1 MLLPRVLT
9 AIVGIPFFLYLIQ
22 LGGLPFAALVVGL
35 AMLALHEYAT
45 VLWLGGRGVQRA
57 IVVIGGGAVAAAV
70 AFGGSFPSVDALVPM
85 TITGV
90 VFAAILRELLR
101 KEHSLDRA
109 ALTVFGA
116 LFVGWTL
123 GHLALLRDL
132 RPDGRAWTFLL
143 FAAVWTCDSLAYFTG
158 MSIGKRRLAPVISP
172 KKSWEGLIGGVVGA
186 FAAVFIARKAFM
198 APVMPVS
205 LGVALALLIGIG
217 GQVSDLSQSLV
228 KRAAG
233 VKDSA
238 SLLPGHGG
246 IFDRMDAF
254 LLLAPAV
261 YYLLLFT
268 ASA

>member
-9 AIVGIPFFLYLIQ
+9 AIVGIPFFLYLIH
-22 LGGLPFAALVVGL
+22 LGGLPFAGLIVGL
-35 AMLALHEYAT
+35 TMLALHEYAT
-45 VLWLGGRGVQRA
+45 VLWLGGRGVQRVL
-57 IVVIGGGAVAAAV
+57 VVLGGGAVAAAI
-70 AFGGSFPSVDALVPM
+70 ALGGTLPRADALVPM
-85 TITGV
+85 TITAV
-90 VFAAILRELLR
+90 VFAAMLRELLR

-116 LFVGWTL
+116 MFVGWTL
-123 GHLALLRDL
+123 GHLALLREI
-132 RPDGRAWTFLL
+132 RPDGRAWTYLL
-143 FAAVWTCDSLAYFTG
+143 FAAVWTCDSFAYFTG

-172 KKSWEGLIGGVVGA
+172 KKSWEGLFGGVVGA
-186 FAAVFIARKAFM
+186 FAAVFVARRFFLGSELT
-198 APVMPVS
+198 AP
-205 LGVALALLIGIG
+205 LAVGLSLLIGVG
-217 GQVSDLSQSLV
+217 GQLSDLSQSLI

-261 YYLLLFT
+261 YYLLLLSA
-268 ASA
+268 AS

>member
-1 MLLPRVLT
+1 VLLPRVLT
-9 AIVGIPFFLYLIQ
+9 ALVGIPFLLFVIY
-22 LGGLPFAALVVGL
+22 LGGVPFGALIVGMT
-35 AMLALHEYAT
+35 MLALHEYAT
-45 VLWLGGRGVQRA
+45 VLWLGGRGVQRVL
-57 IVVIGGGAVAAAV
+57 VVLGGGAVAAA
-70 AFGGSFPSVDALVPM
+70 AALGGTLPRADALVPM
-85 TITGV
+85 TITAV
-90 VFAAILRELLR
+90 VFAAMLRELLR

-116 LFVGWTL
+116 MFVGWTL
-123 GHLALLRDL
+123 GHLALLREL

-143 FAAVWTCDSLAYFTG
+143 FAAVWTSDSAAYFTG
-158 MSIGKRRLAPVISP
+158 MAIGKRRLAPVISP
-172 KKSWEGLIGGVVGA
+172 KKSWEGLVGGVLGA
-186 FAAVFIARKAFM
+186 FAAVFIARKTFM
-198 APVMPVS
+198 GAQLPVP
-205 LGVALALLIGIG
+205 LAVGLSLLIGIG
-217 GQVSDLSQSLV
+217 GQASDLSQSLI

-268 ASA
+268 SAS

>member
-9 AIVGIPFFLYLIQ
+9 ALVGIPFFLYIIH
-22 LGGLPFAALVVGL
+22 LGGLPFVVLIVGL

-45 VLWLGGRGVQRA
+45 VLWMGGRGVQRVL
-57 IVVIGGGAVAAAV
+57 VVVGGGAIALAV
-70 AFGGSFPSVDALVPM
+70 AFSGSITSVNTILPM
-85 TITGV
+85 TVTAV
-90 VFAAILRELLR
+90 VFAAVLREVFR
-101 KEHSLDRA
+101 NEHSLDRA

-143 FAAVWTCDSLAYFTG
+143 FVSVWTCDSVAYFIGKTF
-158 MSIGKRRLAPVISP
+158 GKRRLAPVISP
-172 KKSWEGLIGGVVGA
+172 KKSWEGFFGGLVGA
-186 FAAVFIARKAFM
+186 FAVVFIARHTLMESMLSVPLA
-198 APVMPVS
+198 VS
-205 LGVALALLIGIG
+205 LALMVGLI

-233 VKDSA
+233 AKDSA

-254 LLLAPAV
+254 LLLAPAA
-261 YYLLLFT
+261 YYLLLWAT
-268 ASA
+268 A